1 MTTLGRNV
9 LFRSSDS
16 ATKEAGEGCCRLRHL
31 SPASYGIYESVARVT
46 EHTGLCNVNVIQ
58 SGDSL
63 QAWS

>member
-9 LFRSSDS
+9 LFKRSSNS
-16 ATKEAGEGCCRLRHL
+16 VRKEPGEGCCCFKHL

-58 SGDSL
+58 SDDSP
-63 QAWS
+63 QAW